1 MSVQPME
8 QPLPGSGVL
17 GAHGGAHHI
26 QAMAVSAYAAY
37 ALVDDACISVQ
48 LEKQPLLGCAVQ
60 PAET

>member
-8 QPLPGSGVL
+8 QPLLGSGVL

-26 QAMAVSAYAAY
+26 QAMAVSAY